1 MGEGGCMREKRSKLI
16 AYKVER
22 NASQPVKN
30 VSKIEIGVKT
40 LDWVVESVR
49 NFEQLEH

>member
-1 MGEGGCMREKRSKLI
+1 MREKRSKLI

-30 VSKIEIGVKT
+30 VSKIEKIIRGTGVKT
-40 LDWVVESVR
+40 LD
-49 NFEQLEH
+49 